1 MTPFPAKKNTE
12 INCHYKPAERES
24 GSGACFR
31 TAIATA
37 RAMPIFGSNRG
48 VLVVTRLTVRS
59 GLHAEVA
66 SQRLRTNFRARQLA
80 DQPAILDQDSVV
92 SEVQHG
98 VDLLLDQNYCNAVFS
113 ELASHIP

>member
-1 MTPFPAKKNTE
+1 MEFLVRCLGRAQRCSVLLPVPPLQE
-12 INCHYKPAERES
+12 VLQLYP
-24 GSGACFR
+24 
-31 TAIATA
+31 IATA